1 MADDKTKRGA
11 SDRKKVNKNEGY
23 EVRYFAK
30 KHGIT
35 IEQTKALIEKHGNDR
50 ATLNQA
56 ADKLKKG

>member
-35 IEQTKALIEKHGNDR
+35 VEQAKALIEKHGNDR
-50 ATLNQA
+50 ATLNKA
-56 ADKLKKG
+56 AEKLIKG

>member
-35 IEQTKALIEKHGNDR
+35 VEQAKALIEKHGNDR
-50 ATLNQA
+50 ATLNKA
-56 ADKLKKG
+56 AEKLNKG